1 MWFILFILRHFYCI
15 LYTVKLYVLVFC
27 SLENKNKNTYF
38 SLPILQYAKSPR
50 NSKLLVWFSP
60 QLCHS
65 AFLKIQNLFCTLHIF
80 LKFLHVHI
88 FVFYINILY
97 YMHCCVN
104 FSSYFYFKMF
114 QYWYVLHDVIHLHNH
129 NIPFCKNALSYL
141 VIPPLMN
148 YLGYFQ
154 IVSMIRNIASQSSP
168 HDIC

>member
-1 MWFILFILRHFYCI
+1 MYQ
-15 LYTVKLYVLVFC
+15 FC
-27 SLENKNKNTYF
+27 AVQKINKNTYF
-38 SLPILQYAKSPR
+38 LITYFAICKITKKFKAACVIFHNCVTQHS
-50 NSKLLVWFSP
+50 SKYKTY
-60 QLCHS
+60 S
-65 AFLKIQNLFCTLHIF
+65 ALYVF

-88 FVFYINILY
+88 FIFYINILY

-104 FSSYFYFKMF
+104 FSSYCYFKMF
-114 QYWYVLHDVIHLHNH
+114 RYRYVLHDVIHLHNH

-154 IVSMIRNIASQSSP
+154 IVSMINNIASQSSL